1 MDSINE
7 TKDEEVDQ
15 STKISP
21 ETHAK
26 IEEILKE
33 HPKLDWLMAY
43 ALVTTPIERLREI
56 FKEGKTVDP
65 PPDFLKNAVVTIEK
79 DNEPPSGS
87 AEFNKLFSD
96 L

>member
-56 FKEGKTVDP
+56 FKEGKTVDEHGP
-65 PPDFLKNAVVTIEK
+65 QPDFLKNAVVTIERN
-79 DNEPPSGS
+79 NEQI
-87 AEFNKLFSD
+87 
-96 L
+96 